1 MRREGRWG
9 PQDPDREV
17 AELCGVVA
25 WAKDGTG
32 LTCNDSPALLR
43 SRQRAKSGVARLER
57 GGRRAGEDGAGG
69 GWKGTSAG
77 EGPRGVALGGEVL
90 DAVVFI
96 DLECDVL
103 LLLVPQDDDLH
114 GLALIG
120 TQGALP
126 VRGGVDA
133 V

>member
-1 MRREGRWG
+1 MGERWYWSDLQRLSSTSAVTPKG
-9 PQDPDREV
+9 EIRSGSLG
-17 AELCGVVA
+17 AG
-25 WAKDGTG
+25 WA
-32 LTCNDSPALLR
+32 A
-43 SRQRAKSGVARLER
+43 R
-57 GGRRAGEDGAGG
+57 GGGRCGREDGAGG